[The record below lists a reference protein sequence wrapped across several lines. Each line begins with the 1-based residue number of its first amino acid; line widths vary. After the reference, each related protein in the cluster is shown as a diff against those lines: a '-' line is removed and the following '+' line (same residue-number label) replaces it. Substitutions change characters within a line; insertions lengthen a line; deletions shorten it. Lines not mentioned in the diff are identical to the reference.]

1 MFVHF
6 FGWFQND
13 SAIFIAMEY
22 LPMGDLEKNLQE
34 LEKSSYVGCA
44 LSEEEVKDI
53 MTHILEGIKIMHAEG
68 FAHRDLKPQV
78 GSPKL

>member
-1 MFVHF
+1 VHF

-13 SAIFIAMEY
+13 NAIFIAMEY
-22 LPMGDLEKNLQE
+22 LQMGDLENNLQE
-34 LEKSSYVGCA
+34 LEKSNYAGCA

-53 MTHILEGIKIMHAEG
+53 ITNILEGIKIMHAEG

-78 GSPKL
+78 WSPKL